1 MVGSI
6 LPPISRVSK
15 ITLPLQEHFVCI
27 MALSNDFSTELIDLK
42 QQYPRDITPVKGK
55 GFYSHSCYKLN
66 KLMHHSHRSLVTRGF
81 HWSSELRSLSLFVNR
96 GIIRELK
103 QQRRWRLWKRR
114 FKSEFSLLS
123 TLSRL
128 FHLVQF
134 VKCWQMFV
142 EIEF

>member
-1 MVGSI
+1 MGSI
-6 LPPISRVSK
+6 LPSISRVSK

-27 MALSNDFSTELIDLK
+27 MALSNDLSTELIDLK
-42 QQYPRDITPVKGK
+42 QQYPRDITPVKGT

-66 KLMHHSHRSLVTRGF
+66 KLMHHSHRSLVKRGF
-81 HWSSELRSLSLFVNR
+81 HCSSELRSLSLFVNR

>member
-66 KLMHHSHRSLVTRGF
+66 KLMHHSHRSLVTWGF
-81 HWSSELRSLSLFVNR
+81 H
-96 GIIRELK
+96 
-103 QQRRWRLWKRR
+103 
-114 FKSEFSLLS
+114 
-123 TLSRL
+123 
-128 FHLVQF
+128 
-134 VKCWQMFV
+134 
-142 EIEF
+142 

>member
-1 MVGSI
+1 MGSI

-27 MALSNDFSTELIDLK
+27 MALTNDFSTELIDLK

-66 KLMHHSHRSLVTRGF
+66 KLTHHSHRSLVTRGF

-96 GIIRELK
+96 GIITELK
-103 QQRRWRLWKRR
+103 QQRWWRLWKRR

>member
-1 MVGSI
+1 MGSI

-15 ITLPLQEHFVCI
+15 ITLPLHEHFVCI

-55 GFYSHSCYKLN
+55 GSYSHSCYKLN

-96 GIIRELK
+96 GIITELK
-103 QQRRWRLWKRR
+103 QQRWWRLWKRR

>member
-27 MALSNDFSTELIDLK
+27 MALTNDFSTELIDLK

>member
-1 MVGSI
+1 MGSI

-27 MALSNDFSTELIDLK
+27 MALSNDLSTELIDLK

-96 GIIRELK
+96 GIITELK

>member
-55 GFYSHSCYKLN
+55 GFYSHSCYKLKKTN
-66 KLMHHSHRSLVTRGF
+66 APFTPKSSYTGVSLIFGASIF
-81 HWSSELRSLSLFVNR
+81 EFVC
-96 GIIRELK
+96 E
-103 QQRRWRLWKRR
+103 
-114 FKSEFSLLS
+114 
-123 TLSRL
+123 
-128 FHLVQF
+128 
-134 VKCWQMFV
+134 
-142 EIEF
+142 